1 MSHYKI
7 SRSRSKTQKRQQ
19 KNRSRSRRQR
29 GRYSR
34 KNQRGGSTILS
45 PSNYSNQNNAH
56 FSGIGFTD
64 PTGAVTG
71 CTGST
76 SSAAALKGVDV
87 FQTIGGIKSPV
98 PAMKGGRSR
107 KRILNKD
114 MKPLHKSMDKA
125 MKKLHKSMR
134 RHGRGRMQRGG
145 SVHNTNGFSIG
156 GVHLKPSLSGIANNY
171 HTAYDSCK
179 G

>member
-1 MSHYKI
+1 MSHC
-7 SRSRSKTQKRQQ
+7 KTKMQKRQQ
-19 KNRSRSRRQR
+19 KNRSRRQRQR

-34 KNQRGGSTILS
+34 KNQRGGSLILS
-45 PSNYSNQNNAH
+45 PSNHSNQNNVH

-64 PTGAVTG
+64 PTGALTG

-76 SSAAALKGVDV
+76 SSAAALKGADV
-87 FQTIGGIKSPV
+87 FQTIGGITKPV
-98 PAMKGGRSR
+98 SAMNGGRGR
-107 KRILNKD
+107 KRILNKS
-114 MKPLHKSMDKA
+114 MKPFHKSMDKE
-125 MKKLHKSMR
+125 MKKLHKSM

-145 SVHNTNGFSIG
+145 SVNNTNGYSIG
-156 GVHLKPSLSGIANNY
+156 GVHLKPSLSGIATNY